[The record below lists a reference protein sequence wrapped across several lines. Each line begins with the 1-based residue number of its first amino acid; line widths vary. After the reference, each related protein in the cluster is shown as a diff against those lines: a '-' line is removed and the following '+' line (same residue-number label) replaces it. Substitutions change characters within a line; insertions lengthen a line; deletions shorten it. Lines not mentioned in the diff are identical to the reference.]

1 MVSQKSNSKKEL
13 LIGIQGGPG
22 SFNEQAIR
30 EYTRTHGVK
39 KYRLV
44 YLYTTGRVLKALHTK
59 KIDRGM
65 FAIQNTIGGMV
76 WETIN
81 ALSRFNCRILE
92 DFQMNISHCLFVRP
106 GTKLSEIKT
115 IMSHPQAL
123 AQCERTLK
131 RRFPGKKT
139 IVGKGILVDQATAAK
154 HLSQGKLSNG
164 TAVLASRAAGEA
176 FGLKAL
182 ATGLRDKKL
191 NFTTF
196 LFVARWNGDH
206 GVSADTF

>member
-1 MVSQKSNSKKEL
+1 MVRATHNSTEEL
-13 LIGIQGGPG
+13 IIGIQGGPG

-30 EYTRTHGVK
+30 EYTRTHRIK
-39 KYRLV
+39 KYQLV
-44 YLYTTGRVLKALHTK
+44 YLYTTGRVLKALHDK

-106 GTKLSEIKT
+106 GTTLSEIKI

-123 AQCERTLK
+123 AQCQRTLA

-139 IVGKGILVDQATAAK
+139 LSGKGILVDQATAAK
-154 HLSQGKLSNG
+154 QLALGKLPPS
-164 TAVLASRAAGEA
+164 TAVLASKAAGEA
-176 FGLKAL
+176 FGLQAL

-196 LFVARWNGDH
+196 LFVARWNGSP
-206 GVSADTF
+206 GGSADNF